1 VVVVRIAHLLRELTI
16 FHQVLQLY
24 GVDPTLI
31 AQVFRQ
37 VLPSC
42 IFVGY
47 IHFLIQYLT
56 FLLICQVFYYI
67 CACAL
72 NNLLLRKEMCHWSKG
87 IQIRCNIS
95 RLEQWLRDQDI
106 HGQDTMSACI
116 VDTLQPIIQAAWL
129 LHLLQ
134 ARESDDAVSHIC
146 TMCSRLTSA
155 QIIKILNLYTPADE
169 LEDRIPISFIRKVQ

>member
-1 VVVVRIAHLLRELTI
+1 MTYLGGADGRSWKRTWRTWTPSWGTRKKQQEWWEGFVVVVRIAHLLRELTI

-37 VLPSC
+37 LLPSC

-47 IHFLIQYLT
+47 IHFFIQYLT

-72 NNLLLRKEMCHWSKG
+72 NNLLLRKEMCHWSRG
-87 IQIRCNIS
+87 IQIRNTSPILKNGCVTRIFMD
-95 RLEQWLRDQDI
+95 R
-106 HGQDTMSACI
+106 
-116 VDTLQPIIQAAWL
+116 TLWVL
-129 LHLLQ
+129 VL
-134 ARESDDAVSHIC
+134 
-146 TMCSRLTSA
+146 
-155 QIIKILNLYTPADE
+155 
-169 LEDRIPISFIRKVQ
+169 